1 MTLNAIIKNTA
12 VDPDACIIWLHGLG
26 ANGHDFEPIVPELGL
41 PTGSAIR
48 FIFPHAPQIAVTVNG
63 GHRMPAW
70 YDIIAMNIDRE
81 VDERQLRV
89 SARAIQALIEQQIE
103 QGIDSRRI
111 ILAGFSQGG
120 AVAYEAALSFDKP
133 LGGLVAMSTYLATAN
148 SLERNAANAALPI
161 QVLHGSRDTVVPE
174 SLGTRACQQL
184 KSWGYAPEF
193 HSYNMEH
200 SVCGAEVADISRF
213 FSECLGLE
221 SREA

>member
-1 MTLNAIIKNTA
+1 MTLNAIVKDTA
-12 VDPDACIIWLHGLG
+12 PDPDACVIWLHGLG

-41 PTGSAIR
+41 PKDSAIR
-48 FIFPHAPQIAVTVNG
+48 FIFPHAPQIPVTVNG

-70 YDIIAMNIDRE
+70 YDIMAMNIERE
-81 VDERQLRV
+81 VDERQLRI
-89 SARAIQALIEQQIE
+89 SARAIQALIAQQIA

-133 LGGLVAMSTYLATAN
+133 LGGLVAMSTYLATAD
-148 SLERNAANAALPI
+148 SLVRHEANAALAI

-174 SLGTRACQQL
+174 LLGTRACERL
-184 KSWGYAPEF
+184 KLWGYEPQF
-193 HSYNMEH
+193 QSYNMEH
-200 SVCGAEVADISRF
+200 SVCGAEIADISRF
-213 FSECLGLE
+213 FSECLGLT

>member
-1 MTLNAIIKNTA
+1 MTLNAIVKDTA
-12 VDPDACIIWLHGLG
+12 ADPDACVIWLHGLG

-41 PTGSAIR
+41 TVGSAIR
-48 FIFPHAPQIAVTVNG
+48 FIFPHAPQIPVTVNG

-70 YDIIAMNIDRE
+70 YDIMAMNIERE

-89 SARAIQALIEQQIE
+89 SARAIQALISQQIA

-120 AVAYEAALSFDKP
+120 AVAYEAALSFEQP
-133 LGGLVAMSTYLATAN
+133 LGGLVAMSTYLATAD
-148 SLERNAANAALPI
+148 SLDRHTANAALPI
-161 QVLHGSRDTVVPE
+161 MVLHGSRDGVVPE
-174 SLGTRACQQL
+174 LLGTRACEQL
-184 KSWGYAPEF
+184 KLWDYAPQF

-200 SVCGAEVADISRF
+200 SVCAAEIADISRF

-221 SREA
+221 SSA